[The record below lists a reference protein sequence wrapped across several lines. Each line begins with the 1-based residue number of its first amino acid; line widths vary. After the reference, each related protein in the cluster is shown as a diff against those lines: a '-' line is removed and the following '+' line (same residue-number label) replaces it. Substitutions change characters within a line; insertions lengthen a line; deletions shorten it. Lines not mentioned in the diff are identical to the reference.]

1 MVSAGKLVYT
11 AIWILI
17 WPALLL
23 FLAGDWLWVE
33 GWVFNVWFLTL
44 CFVTISYL
52 YRNDPAL
59 LAERFKQPGSA
70 NQKWWDRFVV
80 YGLVLGFI
88 AWLVIMPLDAKRLA
102 WTAGFPW
109 WIRVMGSIALIL
121 SFFFFYRAYTENT
134 FASPLVRIQEERKQ
148 QVVSAGVYGIVRHP
162 MYLAGALMFLGTPLL
177 LGTLYGILAGLL
189 ICLLLVFRI
198 TGEEKMLIKELE
210 GYAEY
215 RKKVRYRLIPF
226 VW

>member
-1 MVSAGKLVYT
+1 MVSAGKLIFA

-23 FLAGDWLWVE
+23 FLAGDWLWIE
-33 GWVFNVWFLTL
+33 GWVFNIWFLLL

-52 YRNDPAL
+52 YRKDPAL

-70 NQKWWDRFVV
+70 NQKWWDKFVI

-88 AWLVIMPLDAKRLA
+88 TWLVIMPLDAKRMA

-109 WIRVMGSIALIL
+109 WLKVAGAIALIL

-148 QVVSAGVYGIVRHP
+148 QVVSTGVYGIVRHP

-177 LGTLYGILAGLL
+177 LGSLYGILAGLL
-189 ICLLLVFRI
+189 ISLLLVFRI
-198 TGEEKMLIKELE
+198 TGEEKMLITELD
-210 GYAEY
+210 GYTEY
-215 RKKVRYRLIPF
+215 KKKVRYRLIPF